1 VPYRDTRCEGAI
13 VYAIFEDGG
22 KQYKVTTG
30 DKLLIELRDLP
41 EGQAEITFDKVL
53 MLGEGPEARIG
64 TPWVQGASVT
74 AKVVEALKTP
84 KVRGVKFRRRKGYV
98 KHWGH
103 RQNMLKVE
111 IGTINA

>member
-1 VPYRDTRCEGAI
+1 

-22 KQYKVTTG
+22 KQYKVSSG
-30 DKLLIELRDLP
+30 DMLLIELRDLP
-41 EGQAEITFDKVL
+41 EGQSEITFDKVL
-53 MLGEGPEARIG
+53 MLGEGPESRIG
-64 TPWVQGASVT
+64 TPWVTGASVT
-74 AKVVEALKTP
+74 AKIVEELKTP